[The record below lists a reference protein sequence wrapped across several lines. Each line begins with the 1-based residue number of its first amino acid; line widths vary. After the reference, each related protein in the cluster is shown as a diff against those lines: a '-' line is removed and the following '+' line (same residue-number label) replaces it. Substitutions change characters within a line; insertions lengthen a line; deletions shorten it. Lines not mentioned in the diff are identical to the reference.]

1 MCTAMVGQARG
12 QGVWGLSPSR
22 KGAQTQGNPQGAGS
36 REQGGPQPQ
45 ARLVLAKARGN
56 SAMLEIPCGVSKLW
70 AHRSRRSDGYRAGA
84 PAGREAVHGH
94 MLHRAEKGALEAC
107 SMAQRS

>member
-22 KGAQTQGNPQGAGS
+22 KGAQTRGNPQGAGS
-36 REQGGPQPQ
+36 REGPSPRPGSFSQRPEVTVPCLEFHVESQ
-45 ARLVLAKARGN
+45 NSGLIEAEGVMVTRL
-56 SAMLEIPCGVSKLW
+56 
-70 AHRSRRSDGYRAGA
+70 GA

-94 MLHRAEKGALEAC
+94 TLHRAEKGALETC